1 MSRLAEDG
9 AKSLARGREVL
20 QLEAAAVAA
29 VAGRLDERF
38 ARAVRL
44 VAGCTGR
51 IIVSGV
57 GKSGLIARKI
67 AAMMTSTGTAAS
79 FVHPVD
85 SLHGDLGTVGRN
97 DVAVV
102 LSKSGETE
110 ELFGLVA
117 QLKRLG
123 VPIIAMVGEPSST
136 LARHADVV
144 LDAAVESEACPFDLA
159 PTTSTTVALALGDA
173 LAVTAYE
180 ARGFKPEDFAA
191 LHPGG
196 ALGRRLLLTVGDVM
210 VREDLPVL
218 GPDASMRQCVVLL
231 AERRG
236 TVAVVDGGNVVVGVV
251 TSGDLTRLMERRDDF
266 LEVPVGEVMTR
277 TPKLAH
283 PDEVAGAVVL
293 RMEQKGIMAMPVV
306 DEAGKLAGI
315 VHLHDLLRAGAA

>member
-1 MSRLAEDG
+1 MSRPAEDG
-9 AKSLARGREVL
+9 AKALARGREVL
-20 QLEAAAVAA
+20 QQEAAAVAA
-29 VAGRLDERF
+29 VAGRLDDRF

-67 AAMMTSTGTAAS
+67 AATLTSTGTAAS

-85 SLHGDLGTVGRN
+85 SLHGDLGTVGRS

-144 LDAAVESEACPFDLA
+144 LDSAVESEACPFDLA

-210 VREDLPVL
+210 VREELPAL

-236 TVAVVDGGNVVVGVV
+236 TVAVVNGGNVVVGVV
-251 TSGDLTRLMERRDDF
+251 TSGDLTRLMERREDF

-277 TPKLAH
+277 TPKLAR

-306 DEAGKLAGI
+306 DETGKLAGI